1 MPSGGRRPVAGRP
14 KGSKSKKTVALLA
27 AAADGETPLDFLL
40 RNMRDATLDGSVRL
54 DCAKSAAPYL
64 HPRLAA
70 TIQATANTEDS
81 VLVVE
86 IMKFVTADGSISASP
101 PMKTIEH
108 QD

>member
-1 MPSGGRRPVAGRP
+1 MPAADAVPGWKP
-14 KGSKSKKTVALLA
+14 KGSKAKTDA
-27 AAADGETPLDFLL
+27 ARGADGGAPPLVFLL
-40 RNMRDATLDGSVRL
+40 RNIEHPTLDGSVRL

-108 QD
+108 RE